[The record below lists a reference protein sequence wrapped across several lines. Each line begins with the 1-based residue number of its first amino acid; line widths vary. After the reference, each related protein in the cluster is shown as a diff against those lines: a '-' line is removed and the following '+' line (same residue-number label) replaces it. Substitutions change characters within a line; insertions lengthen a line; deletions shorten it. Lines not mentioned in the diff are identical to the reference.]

1 MIGDDPPFGFETR
14 RCGSRHLPRDI
25 RYLPVQNRRDMNRMK
40 LIESVKMLV
49 VATCAVTGQTSAQG
63 SDFQSTLDGVFTEE
77 QAKRGAEV
85 SKTVCAECHEPD
97 EFTGSFLDSWTGA
110 PVSMLLEDIT
120 SLMPEDRPGTLRPQ
134 QYSDVLAYIFQL
146 NGIPAG
152 TRELATDPSLLAS
165 ILIERKQ

>member
-1 MIGDDPPFGFETR
+1 
-14 RCGSRHLPRDI
+14 
-25 RYLPVQNRRDMNRMK
+25 MK
-40 LIESVKMLV
+40 LTGSLQILLLT
-49 VATCAVTGQTSAQG
+49 TCAVSGQSLAQSSG
-63 SDFQSTLDGVFTEE
+63 VQSTLDGIFTEE

-110 PVSMLLEDIT
+110 PVSMLLEEIT
-120 SLMPEDRPGTLRPQ
+120 AQMPEDRPGTLRPQ

-152 TRELATDPSLLAS
+152 TTELATDASSLTS